1 MDQYYV
7 YQHIDPDTGELLY
20 IGMGSY
26 ERAWLCR
33 GSNRKKNHQERLNE
47 LFALGYTMQDVV
59 RIMATGLNK
68 AAALNLEL
76 IKIEKFKPRFNNLSN
91 PDWKYPSKFTD
102 EVVTMVKA
110 LTKMGYGSQNI
121 AFLMGG
127 DKKKNAMTI
136 WRLNNG

>member
-7 YQHIDPDTGELLY
+7 YQHTDPETGDILY

-33 GSNRKKNHQERLNE
+33 GSNRKKNHQEKLNE
-47 LFALGYTMQDVV
+47 LFALGYTMQD
-59 RIMATGLNK
+59 IADIKASGLNK
-68 AAALNLEL
+68 ADALQLEFN
-76 IKIEKFKPRFNNLSN
+76 KIEQFKPKFNNLNN
-91 PDWKYPSKFTD
+91 PDWKYPSKFTS
-102 EVVTMVKA
+102 EVVVMVKA
-110 LTKMGYGSQNI
+110 LSQMGYGPQNT

-127 DKKKNAMTI
+127 DKTKNAMTI

>member
-7 YQHIDPDTGELLY
+7 YQHTDPETGEILY

-47 LFALGYTMQDVV
+47 LFALGFTMQDIVDV
-59 RIMATGLNK
+59 KASGLNK
-68 AAALNLEL
+68 ADALHLEFT
-76 IKIEKFKPRFNNLSN
+76 KIEQFKPKFNNLSN
-91 PDWKYPSKFTD
+91 PDWKYPSKFAN

-110 LTKMGYGSQNI
+110 LKQMGYGPQNT

-136 WRLNNG
+136 WRLCND

>member
-1 MDQYYV
+1 MEQYYV

-47 LFALGYTMQDVV
+47 LFSLGYTMQDVV
-59 RIMATGLNK
+59 SIMASGLNK
-68 AAALNLEL
+68 IDALNLEFT
-76 IKIEKFKPRFNNLSN
+76 KIEKFKPKFNNLNN
-91 PDWKYPSKFTD
+91 PNWKYPSKFAD
-102 EVVTMVKA
+102 EVITMVKA
-110 LTKMGYGSQNI
+110 LAKMGYGSQNT

-127 DKKKNAMTI
+127 DKNKNAMTI
-136 WRLNNG
+136 WRLKND

>member
-7 YQHIDPDTGELLY
+7 YQHTDPETGEILY

-47 LFALGYTMQDVV
+47 LFALGYTMQDIADVK
-59 RIMATGLNK
+59 ASGLNK
-68 AAALNLEL
+68 ADALQLEFT
-76 IKIEKFKPRFNNLSN
+76 KIEQFKPKFNNLSN
-91 PDWKYPSKFTD
+91 PDWKYPSKFAS
-102 EVVTMVKA
+102 EVVSMVKA
-110 LTKMGYGSQNI
+110 LKQMGYGPQNT

-127 DKKKNAMTI
+127 DKNKNAMTI
-136 WRLNNG
+136 WRLCND